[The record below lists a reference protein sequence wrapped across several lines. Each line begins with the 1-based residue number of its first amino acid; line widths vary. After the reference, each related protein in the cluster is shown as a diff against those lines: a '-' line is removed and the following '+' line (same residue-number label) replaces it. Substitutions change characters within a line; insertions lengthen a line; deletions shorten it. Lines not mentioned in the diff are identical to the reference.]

1 MSTSNG
7 TAESNFKKALFP
19 VYRIYEGLL
28 ERSVEKEKVP
38 SHIGIIMDGNRRA
51 AQLLGLKPSYG
62 HKIGAEKVEEVIEWC
77 INLGIKHI
85 TLFAF
90 STENF
95 ARSEEE
101 KSELFALFEKYFTKI
116 VSDARIHK
124 NRVRIKV
131 IGRLDLFPENVK
143 SAVKKAEEATK
154 NYNNLTLN
162 IALGYG
168 GREEVVQAVK
178 KIAQEVKEGKL
189 SAERIDEN
197 TIKAKLYTAHA
208 PDPELIIRTSGEERI
223 SNFLLWQSAYSE
235 LYFCE
240 SFWPVF
246 RKIDFL
252 RAIRTFQ
259 QRQRRLGK

>member
-1 MSTSNG
+1 MSASNG
-7 TAESNFKKALFP
+7 FEENPVKKLLYP
-19 VYRIYEGLL
+19 VYRAYESLL
-28 ERSVEKEKVP
+28 ERDVKRREVP
-38 SHIGIIMDGNRRA
+38 SHIGVIMDGNRRA
-51 AQLLGLKPSYG
+51 AQLLGLKPSDG
-62 HKIGAEKVEEVIEWC
+62 HKIGAEKVEEMIEWC

-101 KSELFALFEKYFTKI
+101 KSELFALFEKYFTK
-116 VSDARIHK
+116 VAGDERIHK
-124 NRVRIKV
+124 NKVRIKA
-131 IGRLDLFPENVK
+131 IGRLDMFPESVK

-154 NYNNLTLN
+154 SYNNLTLN
-162 IALGYG
+162 VALGYG

-197 TIKAKLYTAHA
+197 VIKAKLYTAHA

-240 SFWPVF
+240 SFWPIF
-246 RKIDFL
+246 RKIDLL

-259 QRQRRLGK
+259 QRQRRFGK

>member
-1 MSTSNG
+1 MSAANG
-7 TAESNFKKALFP
+7 TAESAFKKALFP

-28 ERSVEKEKVP
+28 ERSVKENEVP

-51 AQLLGLKPSYG
+51 AQLLGLKPAYG
-62 HKIGAEKVEEVIEWC
+62 HKIGAEKVEEFIEWC
-77 INLGIKHI
+77 IALGIKHI

-101 KSELFALFEKYFTKI
+101 KNELFRLFEKYFIK
-116 VSDARIHK
+116 VAGDEKIHK
-124 NRVRIKV
+124 SRVKIKV
-131 IGRLDLFPENVK
+131 IGRLDMFPESVK

-154 NYNNLTLN
+154 NYDNLTLN
-162 IALGYG
+162 VALGYG
-168 GREEVVQAVK
+168 GREEVIQAVK
-178 KIAQEVKEGKL
+178 KIAQEVKDGKL
-189 SAERIDEN
+189 GIEGIDGN
-197 TIKAKLYTAHA
+197 AIRAKLYTAHA

-259 QRQRRLGK
+259 QRQRRFGK